1 MQEENINYR
10 GEITMPVS
18 YKEEGEMK
26 TIELTVYGNPVA
38 QGRPRFSRQGG
49 FVRTYD
55 PEKSK
60 AYKQLIRLELQPLL
74 SRPDFAPIDRECR
87 LRLNVYRAIP
97 NSFSKK
103 KRQEAIDGK
112 IRPTTKPDT
121 DNYVKGVLDAL
132 NGTVLKDDSVVCEI
146 EAVKLYSDRP
156 MIEIVLEERLT

>member
-1 MQEENINYR
+1 
-10 GEITMPVS
+10 MPVK
-18 YKEEGEMK
+18 YHKNETK
-26 TIELTVYGNPVA
+26 IELIVYGDPVA

-55 PEKSK
+55 PAKSK
-60 AYKQLIRLELQPLL
+60 DYKQLIRLELQPLL
-74 SRPDFAPIDRECR
+74 SDPNFKPIDRACSLFLKVFR
-87 LRLNVYRAIP
+87 TIP

-103 KRQEAIDGK
+103 KREAASEGA

-146 EAVKLYSDRP
+146 FARKFYSERP
-156 MIEIVLEERLT
+156 RIEVVLEAKEC

>member
-1 MQEENINYR
+1 MPINY
-10 GEITMPVS
+10 V
-18 YKEEGEMK
+18 EEEHMRY
-26 TIELTVYGNPVA
+26 IALTVYGNPVA
-38 QGRPRFSRQGG
+38 QGRPRFSRQGS

-55 PEKSK
+55 PIKSK
-60 AYKQLIRLELQPLL
+60 AYKSLIRLELQPLL
-74 SRPDFAPIDRECR
+74 SRPDFTPVDNECS
-87 LRLNVYRAIP
+87 LRLKVFRAIP

-103 KRQEAIDGK
+103 KREAAINGE

-156 MIEIVLEERLT
+156 RIEILLEERLA

>member
-1 MQEENINYR
+1 MPINYVEEENTRYIA
-10 GEITMPVS
+10 
-18 YKEEGEMK
+18 
-26 TIELTVYGNPVA
+26 LTVYGNPVA

-55 PEKSK
+55 PKKSK

-74 SRPDFAPIDRECR
+74 SRLDFVPVDRDCR
-87 LRLNVYRAIP
+87 LRLKVYRAIP

-103 KRQEAIDGK
+103 KRQEAVDGR

-156 MIEIVLEERLT
+156 RIEIVLEERLQ

>member
-1 MQEENINYR
+1 
-10 GEITMPVS
+10 MPVKY
-18 YKEEGEMK
+18 YKN
-26 TIELTVYGNPVA
+26 TRYIALTVYGNPVA

-60 AYKQLIRLELQPLL
+60 AYKSLIRLELQPLL
-74 SRPDFAPIDRECR
+74 SDPDFKPIDKACC
-87 LRLNVYRAIP
+87 LKLTVFRAMP
-97 NSFSKK
+97 KSFSKK
-103 KRQEAIDGK
+103 KREEASLGY

-146 EAVKLYSDRP
+146 FARKFYSERP
-156 MIEIVLEERLT
+156 RIEVVLEVSGDE